1 MPQCRQLPSGRA
13 GCDSTLESPLP
24 SITSHPQHF
33 SLGSS
38 GGLVPWCLG
47 LSSASLVSITPE
59 PPAQTGSL
67 SRWAFACQPHLQP
80 CDPPSAKGHQTHRGQ
95 RRSPGKTGMGAK
107 RWLCALLPQQWLW
120 AGHCPG
126 SQKERRCCPWL
137 IRNAQVLSTAQGR
150 GGGWAAR
157 PQARNCEELSLVSS
171 SGSGNNSPLS
181 FLAELAERV
190 FLQG

>member
-137 IRNAQVLSTAQGR
+137 IAVHRCSPQPREGEGDGQQGLRR
-150 GGGWAAR
+150 GTVKNYLLFP
-157 PQARNCEELSLVSS
+157 PQAP
-171 SGSGNNSPLS
+171 GTIPL
-181 FLAELAERV
+181 
-190 FLQG
+190 